1 MPKSLAQ
8 IQKQIA
14 KLEQEADGIR
24 KREVGSVIA
33 RMKEAI
39 AFYGITAAELGLGAG
54 ASGRG
59 RKPAGAAPAKKR
71 GRPAGSRKTARVGKI
86 KFRDDQGNTWT
97 GHGRRPKWYT
107 DAIAAGKTA
116 EQLAA

>member
-39 AFYGITAAELGLGAG
+39 AFYGITAAELGLAG
-54 ASGRG
+54 GTRG

-71 GRPAGSRKTARVGKI
+71 GRPAGKKARAGKI
-86 KFRDDQGNTWT
+86 KFRDEQGNTWT

-107 DAIAAGKTA
+107 DAIAAGKTP

>member
-1 MPKSLAQ
+1 MTKSLAQ

-14 KLEQEADGIR
+14 KLEQEADSIR

-39 AFYGITAAELGLGAG
+39 AFYGITAAELGLTGG
-54 ASGRG
+54 GRG
-59 RKPAGAAPAKKR
+59 RKPAGTAPAKKR
-71 GRPAGSRKTARVGKI
+71 GRPAGKKTRAGKV
-86 KFRDDQGNTWT
+86 KFRDEQGNTWT

-107 DAIAAGKTA
+107 DAIAAGKTP

>member
-1 MPKSLAQ
+1 MTKSLAQ

-14 KLEQEADGIR
+14 KLEQEADSIR

-39 AFYGITAAELGLGAG
+39 AFYGITAAELGLTG
-54 ASGRG
+54 GRG
-59 RKPAGAAPAKKR
+59 RGPAGTAPAKKR
-71 GRPAGSRKTARVGKI
+71 GRPAGKKARAGKI

-107 DAIAAGKTA
+107 DAIAAGKTP

>member
-14 KLEQEADGIR
+14 KLEQEADSIR

-39 AFYGITAAELGLGAG
+39 AFYGISAAELGL
-54 ASGRG
+54 ASGDGRRS
-59 RKPAGAAPAKKR
+59 RKPAGSAPAKKR
-71 GRPAGSRKTARVGKI
+71 GRPAAKKARAGKI
-86 KFRDDQGNTWT
+86 KFRDEQGNTWT

-107 DAIAAGKTA
+107 DAIAAGKTP

>member
-14 KLEQEADGIR
+14 KLEQEADSIR

-39 AFYGITAAELGLGAG
+39 AFYGITAAELGFSGGAG
-54 ASGRG
+54 GRG
-59 RKPAGAAPAKKR
+59 RKPTGAAPAKRR
-71 GRPAGSRKTARVGKI
+71 GRPPGKKARAGKI
-86 KFRDDQGNTWT
+86 KFRDEQGNTWT

-107 DAIAAGKTA
+107 DAIAAGKTP